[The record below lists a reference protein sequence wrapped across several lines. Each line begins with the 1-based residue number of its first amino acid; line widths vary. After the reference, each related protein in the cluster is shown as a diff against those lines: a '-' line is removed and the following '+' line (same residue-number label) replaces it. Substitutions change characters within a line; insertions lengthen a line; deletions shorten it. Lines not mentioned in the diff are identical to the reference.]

1 MTGETVVY
9 LGIGSN
15 MNDPETQIE
24 AAVATIDR
32 LPTTRLLRLSP
43 LYGSKPWGPVEQ
55 ADYLNMVAEISTQL
69 DPQTLL
75 SRVKLIEKA
84 QGRKPGERWGPR
96 PIDIDTLLYGD
107 SQIQSENLTVPHPR
121 MWERAFVLRPLADL
135 APDLRSPEGAPVKE
149 LLERED
155 IASQGVW
162 LYHI

>member
-32 LPTTRLLRLSP
+32 LPTTRLLRRSP

-84 QGRKPGERWGPR
+84 QGRKPGERWGKR
-96 PIDIDTLLYGD
+96 LD
-107 SQIQSENLTVPHPR
+107 S
-121 MWERAFVLRPLADL
+121 
-135 APDLRSPEGAPVKE
+135 
-149 LLERED
+149 
-155 IASQGVW
+155 ASQTHNSTRKLPFPETVCSIADCKDKRQFPQASGLPATARVS
-162 LYHI
+162 HSRQHFASS

>member
-32 LPTTRLLRLSP
+32 LPTTRLLRRSP

-84 QGRKPGERWGPR
+84 QGLRVDPTCFRK
-96 PIDIDTLLYGD
+96 
-107 SQIQSENLTVPHPR
+107 S
-121 MWERAFVLRPLADL
+121 AAPL
-135 APDLRSPEGAPVKE
+135 GGGH
-149 LLERED
+149 
-155 IASQGVW
+155 IASFIPMRIRNPVEECS
-162 LYHI
+162 